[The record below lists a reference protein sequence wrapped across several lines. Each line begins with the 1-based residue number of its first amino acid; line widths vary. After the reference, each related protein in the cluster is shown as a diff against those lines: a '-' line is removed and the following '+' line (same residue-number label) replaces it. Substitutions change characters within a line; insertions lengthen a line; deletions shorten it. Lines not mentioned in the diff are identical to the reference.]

1 MLYYGLYSLE
11 HRDGPV
17 KEKVLVGPL
26 VTNFIS
32 ARESTRPKYDTV
44 ARGDLEVVFFSVCL
58 AKSHARSTILLHGNT
73 SKWRFFCVFSEG
85 APPGPSNLIF
95 DRRHLARSCG

>member
-17 KEKVLVGPL
+17 REKVLVGPL
-26 VTNFIS
+26 VTNFVR

-44 ARGDLEVVFFSVCL
+44 ARAALEVVIFL
-58 AKSHARSTILLHGNT
+58 
-73 SKWRFFCVFSEG
+73 CVE
-85 APPGPSNLIF
+85 
-95 DRRHLARSCG
+95 

>member
-26 VTNFIS
+26 VTNFVR
-32 ARESTRPKYDTV
+32 ARESTRPKYDTAARGDLEVVIFCVFCEVTRPKYDTV
-44 ARGDLEVVFFSVCL
+44 ARGDLQVVIFL
-58 AKSHARSTILLHGNT
+58 
-73 SKWRFFCVFSEG
+73 CV
-85 APPGPSNLIF
+85 
-95 DRRHLARSCG
+95 